1 MKNLIFF
8 IILFSTVS
16 FSHEYDF
23 KNLKGNNEYVIKN
36 GVVKNIKGERIL
48 YIKGDGKVTDLKG
61 RRIGIIEKS
70 K

>member
-48 YIKGDGKVTDLKG
+48 YIT
-61 RRIGIIEKS
+61 
-70 K
+70 